1 MCGEFK
7 ISPLPRR
14 DRPHNAGAFRIGP
27 MVLQET
33 PRSQHA
39 LLLEIAELKRQLAEE
54 TSRTQ
59 RSLLLA
65 IVASL
70 VLHGLVL
77 LIPRQPPKAERVA
90 TRLEASL
97 AVPTPQAPV
106 AKPPPAPA
114 AIKPASPARPP
125 ARRPVI
131 AIDKSRAPA
140 ASSAAPKWTIAQ
152 KEEMNSFLRELE
164 AQAGPRPSLA
174 QRSLAMAREYG
185 RQQARQEQEGSE
197 ILERL
202 PNSEPPDPFSLEM
215 YLDALVKKLNRSAGF
230 VRNDPRTR
238 GMKNA
243 AVRVRLNPDGSLQS
257 FKILNAGDQQD
268 QIAFVRSVVEQ
279 SVPFA
284 PFPSDLRR
292 SAKSLNMV
300 ICIQPTLFG
309 SGGFGFSRIPEGK
322 GC

>member
-1 MCGEFK
+1 M
-7 ISPLPRR
+7 SR
-14 DRPHNAGAFRIGP
+14 
-27 MVLQET
+27 QET

-39 LLLEIAELKRQLAEE
+39 LLVEIAELKRQLANE

-77 LIPRQPPKAERVA
+77 LIPRQEPKAARPA
-90 TRLEASL
+90 SRLEASF
-97 AVPTPQAPV
+97 AVPTPQAP
-106 AKPPPAPA
+106 ALEPAPPPAPA
-114 AIKPASPARPP
+114 VSKPATPARPP

-140 ASSAAPKWTIAQ
+140 TSSAAPKWTIAQ

-164 AQAGPRPSLA
+164 RQPQASPRPSLA
-174 QRSLAMAREYG
+174 QRSLAMAREFG
-185 RQQARQEQEGSE
+185 RQQARQDQEGSE

-202 PNSEPPDPFSLEM
+202 PNSEPPDPFSVEM

-238 GMKNA
+238 GLKNA

-268 QIAFVRSVVEQ
+268 QIAFVKSVVEQ

-292 SAKSLNMV
+292 SAKSLNMT
-300 ICIQPTLFG
+300 ICIQPAQSG
-309 SGGFGFSRIPEGK
+309 SGGFGFSRLPEGR

>member
-1 MCGEFK
+1 VE
-7 ISPLPRR
+7 
-14 DRPHNAGAFRIGP
+14 
-27 MVLQET
+27 
-33 PRSQHA
+33 
-39 LLLEIAELKRQLAEE
+39 
-54 TSRTQ
+54 
-59 RSLLLA
+59 
-65 IVASL
+65 
-70 VLHGLVL
+70 
-77 LIPRQPPKAERVA
+77 PPPA
-90 TRLEASL
+90 
-97 AVPTPQAPV
+97 
-106 AKPPPAPA
+106 PAPA
-114 AIKPASPARPP
+114 AIKPATPARPP

-164 AQAGPRPSLA
+164 RQPQAIPRPSLA

-185 RQQARQEQEGSE
+185 RQQARQEREGSE

-238 GMKNA
+238 GLKNA

-268 QIAFVRSVVEQ
+268 QIAFIRSVVEQ

-292 SAKSLNMV
+292 SAKSLNMT
-300 ICIQPTLFG
+300 ICIQPSQSG
-309 SGGFGFSRIPEGK
+309 SGGFGFSRLPDGR

>member
-1 MCGEFK
+1 
-7 ISPLPRR
+7 
-14 DRPHNAGAFRIGP
+14 
-27 MVLQET
+27 
-33 PRSQHA
+33 
-39 LLLEIAELKRQLAEE
+39 
-54 TSRTQ
+54 
-59 RSLLLA
+59 
-65 IVASL
+65 
-70 VLHGLVL
+70 
-77 LIPRQPPKAERVA
+77 
-90 TRLEASL
+90 
-97 AVPTPQAPV
+97 
-106 AKPPPAPA
+106 
-114 AIKPASPARPP
+114 
-125 ARRPVI
+125 VI

-164 AQAGPRPSLA
+164 RQPQAIPRPSLA

-238 GMKNA
+238 GLKNA

-268 QIAFVRSVVEQ
+268 QIAFVKSVVEQ

-292 SAKSLNMV
+292 SAKSLNMT
-300 ICIQPTLFG
+300 ICIQPAQ
-309 SGGFGFSRIPEGK
+309 SGGGGLGFSRLPEGR

>member
-1 MCGEFK
+1 M
-7 ISPLPRR
+7 
-14 DRPHNAGAFRIGP
+14 AGAFRIGS
-27 MVLQET
+27 MSRQET

-39 LLLEIAELKRQLAEE
+39 LLVEIAELKRQLANE

-77 LIPRQPPKAERVA
+77 LIPRQEPKAARPA
-90 TRLEASL
+90 SRLEASF
-97 AVPTPQAPV
+97 AAPTPQAPAV
-106 AKPPPAPA
+106 EPAPPPAPGA
-114 AIKPASPARPP
+114 SKPATPARPP

-164 AQAGPRPSLA
+164 RQPQASPRPSLA
-174 QRSLAMAREYG
+174 QRSLAMAREFG

-238 GMKNA
+238 GLKNA

-292 SAKSLNMV
+292 SAKSLNMT
-300 ICIQPTLFG
+300 ICIQPAQSG
-309 SGGFGFSRIPEGK
+309 SGGFGFSRLPEGR